1 MTAVDSLAPSLLF
14 LPHGYCYLWRPG
26 LVSLH
31 LISDSVIALSYYSI
45 PLGLVW
51 LVRRRRDLPFNWMFW
66 MFAIFIAGCGTT
78 HLMEIWT
85 LWHPS
90 YWAAG
95 TIKAVTAVASIGT
108 AAAMV
113 PLLPKAAALPTPAQL
128 EQANLELAKANRE
141 LEGFAYSVSHDLRAP
156 LRAIDGFSQALIEDH
171 GPRLEPEAQRL
182 LAVVRENS
190 QRMGTLIDD
199 LLAFSQLGRQP
210 LRLAPLDM
218 EGLAREVVN
227 QLGQE
232 DAGRARTTI
241 GVLPRALGDLALIR
255 QVLVNL
261 IQNAFKFSRG
271 RSEPR
276 VEVSGR
282 RERGEVVYTVRDNG
296 VGFDMRY
303 VGKLFGVFQRL
314 HSTEQFEGTGV
325 GLALVERIVV
335 RHGGRVWGE
344 GEPDGGAAFSFTLPD
359 PEAA

>member
-1 MTAVDSLAPSLLF
+1 
-14 LPHGYCYLWRPG
+14 LWRPG

-31 LISDSVIALSYYSI
+31 LISDSIIALSYYSI
-45 PLGLVW
+45 PIGLVW
-51 LVRRRRDLPFNWMFW
+51 LIRRRRDLPFNWMFW

-108 AAAMV
+108 AVAMV
-113 PLLPKAAALPTPAQL
+113 PLLPRAAALPTPRQL

-171 GPRLEPEAQRL
+171 GPTLKPEAQRL

-199 LLAFSQLGRQP
+199 LLAFSRLARQP
-210 LRLAPLDM
+210 LTLAPLDM
-218 EGLAREVVN
+218 ERLARAVVD

-232 DAGRARTTI
+232 DTSRARTTI
-241 GVLPRALGDLALIR
+241 GELPRALGDLALIR

-271 RSEPR
+271 RSEPQ

-303 VGKLFGVFQRL
+303 AGKLFGVFQRL
-314 HSTEQFEGTGV
+314 HPIEQFEGTGV

-344 GEPDGGAAFSFTLPD
+344 GEVDRGAAFSFTLPD